1 MCDVSSLKAPEAKK
15 FSYYSFDKIMS
26 YNATYMF
33 VVGARGLGKTYG
45 AKKFVIK
52 DALRNG
58 NQFIYL
64 RRYKTELLGR
74 GTFFA
79 DIAHEFPTHDLRV
92 NGSMAEAAPI
102 TTRTE
107 KKRKWEVIG
116 YFASLSTAQTQK
128 SVAYPKVKT
137 ILYDEFII
145 EKGALHYLA
154 REAKILNDFF
164 STVDRYKDK
173 TRVIFMANAIS
184 IDNPYFLEYK
194 ILPQEG
200 EEIVIKGGGF
210 IACHFVDSAQFGSEV
225 LQTKFGKFIADTEYA
240 EFAVGNKF
248 ADNNDN
254 MIGTKGGKASYTFT
268 VETRSGIFSVWIDWA
283 GPYFYIQERRPKEE
297 SLFLTTVPEWMTNDK
312 VLAHNGHKLFGYLR
326 AAFRG
331 GRAFFDTP
339 VARNA
344 FIELFQR

>member
-1 MCDVSSLKAPEAKK
+1 MCDVSSLKAPPK

-45 AKKFVIK
+45 AKKFVIR

-64 RRYKTELLGR
+64 RRYKTELTGR

-92 NGSMAEAAPI
+92 NGMMAEAAPI
-102 TTRTE
+102 GTRSQQ
-107 KKRKWEVIG
+107 KRKWEIIG

-145 EKGALHYLA
+145 EKGALHYLSK
-154 REAKILNDFF
+154 EAKILNDFF

-173 TRVIFMANAIS
+173 TRIIFMANAIS

-194 ILPQEG
+194 ILPKEG
-200 EEIVIKGGGF
+200 EEIVIKGDGF
-210 IACHFVDSAQFGSEV
+210 IACHFVDSDQFGSEV
-225 LQTKFGKFIADTEYA
+225 LKTKFGKFIADTEYA

-254 MIGTKGGKASYTFT
+254 MLGTKGGKASYTFT

-283 GPYFYIQERRPKEE
+283 GPYFYIQEKRPKHE